1 MRNSQILDN
10 HNFDRMSFLP
20 ILSEGLAEMTSGTS
34 GTAKKSASSDKG
46 VIHCWH
52 YEIIEDDLASNLSLF
67 GHKTTCTLSFK
78 VRSTNSTF
86 KCRAILLVAGL
97 LDCENTQN
105 YTESDSET
113 MNTTIKTICKAMF
126 SI

>member
-1 MRNSQILDN
+1 MRKSQILDN
-10 HNFDRMSFLP
+10 HNFDRMSFFP

-67 GHKTTCTLSFK
+67 GRKTTCSLSFE
-78 VRSTNSTF
+78 VHSTNSVF
-86 KCRAILLVAGL
+86 RCHVIQLVAGL
-97 LDCENTQN
+97 FGYKN
-105 YTESDSET
+105 
-113 MNTTIKTICKAMF
+113 I
-126 SI
+126 